1 MGDQVNGLLSPF
13 LRNRR
18 IAAALPYVRGRVL
31 DFGCGVG
38 RFSELVPAEQYT
50 GVDLDAE
57 SVAQARKDHPGV
69 SFFTTDEFADTI
81 SCYDTIVSLAV
92 IEHAPDP
99 KGFLMELAERLGKG
113 GRIVLTTPHPMSD
126 IIHRAGSRMRLF
138 SREADDEH
146 ESLIDGKRMANAAAE
161 AEMKITVR
169 KRFLFG
175 INQLFVLERI
185 Q

>member
-1 MGDQVNGLLSPF
+1 MGDQVNGFLSPF
-13 LRNRR
+13 LRKRR
-18 IAAALPYVRGRVL
+18 IAAALPYVRGKVL

-38 RFSELVPAEQYT
+38 RFSELVPPEQYT
-50 GVDLDAE
+50 GVDLDEE
-57 SVAQARKDHPGV
+57 SIALARREYRECIFYTAV
-69 SFFTTDEFADTI
+69 EFADTNGR
-81 SCYDTIVSLAV
+81 YDTIVSLAV

-99 KGFLMELAERLGKG
+99 KGFLMELAERLEKG

-126 IIHRAGSRMRLF
+126 IIHKAGSRVCLF

-146 ESLIDGKRMANAAAE
+146 ESLIDGKRMEMIAAE
-161 AEMKITVR
+161 AGMKITAR

>member
-18 IAAALPYVRGRVL
+18 IAAALPYVQGRVL

-38 RFSELVPAEQYT
+38 RFSESVPAGNYT
-50 GVDLDAE
+50 GVDLDEE
-57 SVAQARKDHPGV
+57 SVSLARRGHPEC
-69 SFFTTDEFADTI
+69 SFFTAAEFAGTI
-81 SCYDTIVSLAV
+81 GRYDTVVSLAV

-99 KGFLMELAERLGKG
+99 KGFLMELAERLEEGGK
-113 GRIVLTTPHPMSD
+113 IVLTTPHPASD
-126 IIHRAGSRMRLF
+126 IIHRAGSRIRLF

-146 ESLIDGKRMANAAAE
+146 ESLLDGKRMAAAAAE
-161 AEMKITVR
+161 AGMKITVR

-175 INQLFVLERI
+175 INQLFVLERM
-185 Q
+185 